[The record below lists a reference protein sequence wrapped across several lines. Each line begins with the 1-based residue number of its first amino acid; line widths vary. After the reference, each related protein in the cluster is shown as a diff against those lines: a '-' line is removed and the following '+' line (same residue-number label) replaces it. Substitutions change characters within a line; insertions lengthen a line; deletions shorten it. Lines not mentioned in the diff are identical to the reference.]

1 MCVWVCVMRVCACV
15 WCVCVGVMHVCACV
29 WCVCNVVCVCVR
41 SCINLFGTKLPA
53 LITTTSTL
61 TLRSVTLLDNECRQV
76 NDKLR
81 RLAAVLPDATTLP
94 PVDYNTSKRA
104 DPEVLQ
110 KLVNHAKILKV
121 Y

>member
-1 MCVWVCVMRVCACV
+1 V
-15 WCVCVGVMHVCACV
+15 CVCVLLVCACV